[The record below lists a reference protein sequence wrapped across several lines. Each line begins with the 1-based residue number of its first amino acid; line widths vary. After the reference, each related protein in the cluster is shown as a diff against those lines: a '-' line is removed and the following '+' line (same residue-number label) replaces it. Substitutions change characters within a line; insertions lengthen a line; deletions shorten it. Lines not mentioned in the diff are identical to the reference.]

1 MPGIISAVIAILIV
15 VSFTAVVFA
24 EYDGIPVVT
33 AIAEEVSS
41 TVGGI
46 HRDKNPVNAAVK
58 VSKKTVR
65 IKAKAAN
72 GNVEV
77 TEAEK
82 KVKSDANVSEVK
94 YEAALEAAMDAAFN
108 PKQGDNR

>member
-1 MPGIISAVIAILIV
+1 MPRIISAVIAMLIV
-15 VSFTAVVFA
+15 MSFTAAVFA

-46 HRDKNPVNAAVK
+46 HYDKNPVNTEVK

-65 IKAKAAN
+65 IKAKASNSNA
-72 GNVEV
+72 EV
-77 TEAEK
+77 IEAEK
-82 KVKSDANVSEVK
+82 KVKSDANVREVK
-94 YEAALEAAMDAAFN
+94 YEADLEAAMDAAFN
-108 PKQGDNR
+108 LKQGDNR